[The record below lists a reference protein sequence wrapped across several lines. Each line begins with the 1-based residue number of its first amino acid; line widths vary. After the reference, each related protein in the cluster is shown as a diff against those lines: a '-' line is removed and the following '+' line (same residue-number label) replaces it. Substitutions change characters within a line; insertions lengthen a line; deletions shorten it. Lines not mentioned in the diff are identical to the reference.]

1 MAALEARSKQ
11 FFLER
16 EEKKKLEE
24 KIRQIQQQML
34 VGGHSLENSPQFR
47 NALEE
52 QQRIIRDQYEKKMSA
67 LEKER

>member
-24 KIRQIQQQML
+24 KIR
-34 VGGHSLENSPQFR
+34 
-47 NALEE
+47 
-52 QQRIIRDQYEKKMSA
+52 
-67 LEKER
+67 